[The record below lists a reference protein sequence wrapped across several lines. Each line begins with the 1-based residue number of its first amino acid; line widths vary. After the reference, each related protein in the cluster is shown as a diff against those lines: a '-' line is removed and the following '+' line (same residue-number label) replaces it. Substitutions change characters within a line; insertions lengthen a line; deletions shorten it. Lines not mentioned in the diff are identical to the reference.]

1 MSEALG
7 GARDCTVYCAMDKKD
22 ADGAAPRRGALIGV
36 LALAALLSAGALWS
50 AASLDLEMSAE
61 RFEQLVADLGP
72 WGPLGVVVLMVAHSF
87 VPFPAEL
94 VAFAAGAAYG
104 VVWGAALVW
113 IGAMLGASVAF
124 WLARRLGRP
133 FVERMLGERDR
144 AALDRWSRVNGA
156 PTLLAA
162 RFVPVIAFNLI
173 NYAAGLT
180 RVTWW
185 TFLWTTGLGILPL
198 TVLMVAMGDA
208 MKNLSW
214 LELLGLSAI
223 GVVVALGGFW
233 LARKFTGAP
242 LDREKGPD

>member
-1 MSEALG
+1 MSGDQSPIPEPESEPEKERPG
-7 GARDCTVYCAMDKKD
+7 
-22 ADGAAPRRGALIGV
+22 RGALIGLIV
-36 LALAALLSAGALWS
+36 LVAALTAGAIWS
-50 AASLDLEMSAE
+50 ATHLDLEVSAE
-61 RFEQLVADLGP
+61 RFERFVTDLGP
-72 WGPLGVVVLMVAHSF
+72 WGPLGIVALMIAHSF

-104 VVWGAALVW
+104 VVLGTALVW
-113 IGAMLGASVAF
+113 IGAMIGAAVAF
-124 WLARRLGRP
+124 YLARRLGRP
-133 FVERMLGERDR
+133 FVERMLREKER

-162 RFVPVIAFNLI
+162 RFIPVIAFNLI

-208 MKNLSW
+208 MKNMSW
-214 LELLGLSAI
+214 VDLAALSAL
-223 GVVVALGGFW
+223 GVVVALGGFYV
-233 LARKFTGAP
+233 ARKLRGVP
-242 LDREKGPD
+242 LDQNEGGD

>member
-1 MSEALG
+1 MS
-7 GARDCTVYCAMDKKD
+7 RDHPDDLNSEPKRP
-22 ADGAAPRRGALIGV
+22 GRGVLFGLLALIAV
-36 LALAALLSAGALWS
+36 LTAGAIWS
-50 AASLDLEMSAE
+50 ATNLDLEMSAE
-61 RFEQLVADLGP
+61 RFERLVADLGP
-72 WGPLGVVVLMVAHSF
+72 WGPLGIVALMIAHSF

-104 VVWGAALVW
+104 VALGTALVW
-113 IGAMLGASVAF
+113 IGAMIGAAVAF
-124 WLARRLGRP
+124 YLARRLGRP
-133 FVERMLGERDR
+133 FVERMLRERER

-214 LELLGLSAI
+214 LELAALSVL
-223 GVVVALGGFW
+223 GVVVALGGFRI
-233 LARKFTGAP
+233 ARKVTSVS
-242 LDREKGPD
+242 LDQKEGGD

>member
-1 MSEALG
+1 MSDDRRDETKTG
-7 GARDCTVYCAMDKKD
+7 GTRVDRWTLFGLLTLA
-22 ADGAAPRRGALIGV
+22 GV
-36 LALAALLSAGALWS
+36 LTVGAIWS
-50 AASLDLEMSAE
+50 ATSLDLEMSAE
-61 RFEQLVADLGP
+61 RFERLVADLGP
-72 WGPLGVVVLMVAHSF
+72 WGPLGVIALMVAHSF

-113 IGAMLGASVAF
+113 IGAMIGASVAF

-133 FVERMLGERDR
+133 FVERMLRAKERD
-144 AALDRWSRVNGA
+144 ALDRWSRVHGA

-180 RVTWW
+180 KVTWW

-208 MKNLSW
+208 MKNLGW
-214 LELLGLSAI
+214 WQLAGLSAI
-223 GVVVALGGFW
+223 GVVVALLGFR
-233 LARKFTGAP
+233 LARNLSGAP
-242 LDREKGPD
+242 LDRDGEG